1 MSDAGKTAAGS
12 AESAARAP
20 MGFRRLR
27 VNARTRESASIM
39 SFEFVPTDGEALPAF
54 AAGQFVTLRLP
65 LPGGERLLRTY
76 SLSGDPADTA
86 RWRISVKREP
96 APAGRED
103 LEAGRGS
110 SYLHDRVQVGD
121 ELEVAGPSGAFVC
134 GDDITRPVVLM
145 SGGVGLTPLVSMLHR
160 LRTMRGACDR
170 RVYFIHA
177 CENGAVQAFGSE
189 VAAVAAECPNVRV
202 HICYRQPSAQDRQAR
217 AFDSEGLITR
227 ETLQGLL
234 PLDDYE
240 VYLCGPPAFMQANW
254 RLLRSLGVARERIHY
269 EFFGPATVLEADA
282 EPEAV
287 REASSTAI
295 SRAQMNEEIDAH
307 ATTVRFHPD
316 AAPVAW
322 DARCESL
329 LELAEQHGYAVPFSC
344 RVGICNTCVTPL
356 AQGNVEYATAP
367 LDPPAEGTVLL
378 CCAKPAGHV
387 TLALTEASARSG
399 AARSPQP
406 A

>member
-1 MSDAGKTAAGS
+1 MSDAGKTAA
-12 AESAARAP
+12 ESASRAP
-20 MGFRRLR
+20 TGFLRLR
-27 VNARTRESASIM
+27 VSARTRESASIV
-39 SFEFVPTDGEALPAF
+39 SFELVPADGEALPPF
-54 AAGQFVTLRLP
+54 VAGQFVTLRLP

-103 LEAGRGS
+103 LEPGRGS
-110 SYLHDRVQVGD
+110 SYLHDVVQVGD
-121 ELEVAGPSGAFVC
+121 ELDVAGPSGAFVC
-134 GDDITRPVVLM
+134 SDDTRRPVVLM

-160 LRTMRGACDR
+160 LRAMEGARER

-177 CENGAVQAFGSE
+177 CENGAVHAFGRE
-189 VAAVAAECPNVRV
+189 VQAVAAECPNLRV
-202 HICYRQPSAQDRQAR
+202 HTCYRQPGAQDRLAQS
-217 AFDSEGLITR
+217 FDSEGLITR

-254 RLLRSLGVARERIHY
+254 RLLCSLGVARERIHY

-282 EPEAV
+282 EPEPV
-287 REASSTAI
+287 RETSSNEI
-295 SRAQMNEEIDAH
+295 SCAKTKQEMDAH

-316 AAPVAW
+316 AETVAW
-322 DARCESL
+322 DDRCESL

-344 RVGICNTCVTPL
+344 RIGICNTCVTPL

-367 LDPPAEGTVLL
+367 LDPPAEGAVLL
-378 CCAKPAGHV
+378 CCAKPAGDV
-387 TLALTEASARSG
+387 TLALTGVSVRSG

>member
-1 MSDAGKTAAGS
+1 MSDAGKTATELASRG
-12 AESAARAP
+12 AT
-20 MGFRRLR
+20 GFRRLR
-27 VNARTRESASIM
+27 VSARTRESATIV
-39 SFEFVPTDGEALPAF
+39 SFELVPADGEALPLF
-54 AAGQFVTLRLP
+54 MAGQFVALRLP

-103 LEAGRGS
+103 IEPGRGS
-110 SYLHDRVQVGD
+110 SYLHDAVQVGD
-121 ELEVAGPSGAFVC
+121 
-134 GDDITRPVVLM
+134 DTTRPVVLM

-160 LRTMRGACDR
+160 LRAMEGARDR

-177 CENGAVQAFGSE
+177 CENGAVHAFGNE
-189 VAAVAAECPNVRV
+189 VAALAAECPNVRV
-202 HICYRQPSAQDRQAR
+202 HVCYRQPDAQDRQAQ

-282 EPEAV
+282 EPA
-287 REASSTAI
+287 REVSSDVT
-295 SRAQMNEEIDAH
+295 SRAEIKQEIDAH
-307 ATTVRFHPD
+307 ATTVRFHPE

-322 DARCESL
+322 DDRCESL

-344 RVGICNTCVTPL
+344 RIGICNTCVTPL
-356 AQGNVEYATAP
+356 AQGNIEYATEP

-387 TLALTEASARSG
+387 TLALSEATARSG